1 MDKIAE
7 TKKEMR
13 LKAWTEMYAEYQ
25 VSGMMIPEERKI
37 ITSDDVFDYMLD
49 LRALNKGIDNKREEL
64 IKKYKCAK
72 FCGDKVNVLDEDDP
86 ISLNYSVRGLTKAE
100 FTNKYLGPNIR
111 EHSNGETAIK
121 YF

>member
-7 TKKEMR
+7 KKKEMR

-25 VSGMMIPEERKI
+25 VSGMMRPEGRKI

-64 IKKYKCAK
+64 IKKYSKDFDGNLTDAEAMK
-72 FCGDKVNVLDEDDP
+72 LIGIANNTYYKYKREMREVL
-86 ISLNYSVRGLTKAE
+86 N
-100 FTNKYLGPNIR
+100 NN
-111 EHSNGETAIK
+111 
-121 YF
+121 